1 VRQNLYPTF
10 LNDRSA
16 DKERVRSRETS
27 AAKPSRIL
35 TPSKI
40 IVDLINRTGSKSK
53 TDRQIEPVPLP
64 EPEPMAQ
71 FWEIMNQKNI
81 KNQAKRSEKE
91 NFMKSLFDQ
100 RQKTL
105 QG

>member
-16 DKERVRSRETS
+16 DKDRVRSRETS
-27 AAKPSRIL
+27 ASKPSRIL

-40 IVDLINRTGSKSK
+40 ISDLISRTGSKSK
-53 TDRQIEPVPLP
+53 TDRQIEPEALP

-81 KNQAKRSEKE
+81 KNEAKRLEKDS
-91 NFMKSLFDQ
+91 FMKSLFDQ